1 MAPLLS
7 LVFSSLTSFS
17 WRESLCIGFSNTAKW
32 REPTSNSDW
41 QKPIMNQ
48 TSSEKPWKRNED
60 QTKLLASI
68 IFYTFI
74 ALFSIYLPPF
84 TYFSSFSHHISPS
97 SRLITSSADN
107 RHSSTTTTLCLDFPP
122 LSTYTPPLRVC
133 NKFAIYRLSSSFA
146 SPSLGGA
153 AILTPIYS
161 GFISVTLVFFA
172 FGFASIVIK
181 NPYPFFLMLPH
192 FAPYFFSSFSFLLA
206 SFFFSWPFFFIF
218 VQVW

>member
-1 MAPLLS
+1 MKEEWRSNKTSGVDYILHIYCF
-7 LVFSSLTSFS
+7 LVFIFHHSLISPLF
-17 WRESLCIGFSNTAKW
+17 
-32 REPTSNSDW
+32 
-41 QKPIMNQ
+41 
-48 TSSEKPWKRNED
+48 
-60 QTKLLASI
+60 LL
-68 IFYTFI
+68 
-74 ALFSIYLPPF
+74 LFSSYSP
-84 TYFSSFSHHISPS
+84 HISPS

-181 NPYPFFLMLPH
+181 NPYPFTLILPH
-192 FAPYFFSSFSFLLA
+192 FAPSFFSSFSFLLA